1 VAGDG
6 KGRSAGIVGCAQH
19 SIFADR
25 ALIDVSGSIATGNGK
40 ASGCFHGIRVATV
53 KAIRLAIPETSPKA
67 VPETRVVKHVTNIGD
82 VLGNRDSESTSLRSS
97 ADEVR

>member
-1 VAGDG
+1 MAGDG

-25 ALIDVSGSIATGNGK
+25 ALIDGGGIFATVGGK

-53 KAIRLAIPETSPKA
+53 KAIRLAIPET
-67 VPETRVVKHVTNIGD
+67 RVVKHVTNIGD
-82 VLGNRDSESTSLRSS
+82 VLGNRDSESASLRSS